1 MHSKSMDQHKQIRCR
16 ALTRPPI
23 LFLHSYFHFN
33 YSLLLQE
40 QALLECDNDI
50 DTAIKRLEDLCLGA
64 AEGRGEKTCPVEEL
78 GTTAEQG
85 ILTNNGESV
94 AAAAAVTI
102 QNQSASENMPADVLE
117 NSISKRAAE
126 ETAQNFQEV
135 LSLNHLW
142 ISIYHSFSRLAR
154 GPANV

>member
-1 MHSKSMDQHKQIRCR
+1 THAQQIHGPTQ
-16 ALTRPPI
+16 ANPLPSPNKTTHI
-23 LFLHSYFHFN
+23 VFAQLFPLVCMNLVTWTIDSSLSSIIISN

-85 ILTNNGESV
+85 I
-94 AAAAAVTI
+94 
-102 QNQSASENMPADVLE
+102 P
-117 NSISKRAAE
+117 
-126 ETAQNFQEV
+126 
-135 LSLNHLW
+135 
-142 ISIYHSFSRLAR
+142 
-154 GPANV
+154 